1 MKITRSAP
9 YSFWSSLTAVSPF
22 RTSTS
27 QTATF
32 CNDKLPEEFLKLY
45 LYQVLPYQY
54 TVACSEILTYWLHS
68 LVICGYYIY

>member
-9 YSFWSSLTAVSPF
+9 YSFWSSLTAFSPF

-32 CNDKLPEEFLKLY
+32 CKDRLPEAFRKLY
-45 LYQVLPYQY
+45 LYQIRPYQY
-54 TVACSEILTYWLHS
+54 TVACSDN
-68 LVICGYYIY
+68 